1 MPDGAGAARG
11 RRLEVTGAGQPPAHE
26 LLLNTGLLGLGCF
39 VLGGPGRQSHIGT
52 GPGSRLHIVGGPGSG
67 KTTLARRLG
76 HLLQVPVYDLDTI
89 AYQGGAGPARDPAR
103 RRADAEAIAR
113 QPGWIT
119 EGIYLD
125 AWCAPLAEGADRI
138 VWLDVPWHVAVVR
151 IARRHVLLSLA
162 GTNRHPGLL
171 KLARFVWATRRLYR
185 TPSATAAWLAPY
197 RHKLSHCR
205 SGRDL
210 AALLN
215 EVAQHAPPGA

>member
-1 MPDGAGAARG
+1 MIAGLDSRP
-11 RRLEVTGAGQPPAHE
+11 RLSG
-26 LLLNTGLLGLGCF
+26 GL
-39 VLGGPGRQSHIGT
+39 
-52 GPGSRLHIVGGPGSG
+52 GSRLHIVGGPGSG
-67 KTTLARRLG
+67 KTTLARRLA

-125 AWCAPLAEGADRI
+125 SWCAPLAERADRI

-151 IARRHVLLSLA
+151 IVGRHVLLSLA

-171 KLARFVWATRRLYR
+171 KLARFVWATRRFYR
-185 TPSATAAWLAPY
+185 APSATAAWLASY

-205 SGRDL
+205 TGRDL

-215 EVAQHAPPGA
+215 EAAQHAPPEA